1 MMRWVRTTSGGGAV
15 QVSYRWVTAL
25 AVDSVLFMIVWW
37 LAESPVALD
46 RGTALALAG
55 FAAALVALPLGSWAT
70 RPVFAPHP
78 PPAASTT
85 PVEPAHIVV
94 GALPRGAAALVARA
108 ELLDDLTR
116 AHASGRIAD
125 VCVLTGTRGVGKTQL
140 AAAYARSRVEQ
151 GWPVVAW
158 IPAES
163 EDQIVAG
170 LAELGDVRGLRPT
183 ETDSATAA
191 RDTLRWLQ
199 HQTGPCLLV
208 YDNAGDPDLI
218 ATWMPSVGN
227 VHVVLTATRQ
237 AMTDLGRAVH
247 VDLFTE
253 TEAVAYL
260 ATRTGLSDEEG
271 ARKLAAAVGHLPLAL
286 AQAAAVVGARRPH
299 PTYRDYL
306 DRLTQ
311 VRVGEHLRRVLGDP
325 YSLTA
330 AQALRMAVDEVP
342 GDDETGLG
350 RHLLDLLA
358 VLSAAGV
365 PRWLLRR
372 AEVTQATAA
381 GSAVLAGS
389 AGVDAAVAHL
399 ADRSLVSLSTDGAI
413 VSEHRL
419 MRRVVCEALGS
430 DGRLDAVIR
439 AAAALVEGAL
449 VPAERAWEERHV
461 GDDLVAQV
469 DALAEAVEDAPAGTI
484 EPQTGL
490 AVLRLRQWSVRHLY
504 LAYDPARAIALG
516 EAVAGDVERLLGADH
531 PDTLATQHDLARA
544 LKSGGRAEE
553 AVDRHERTAGDRARV
568 LGEDHPDTLES
579 RNSLAG
585 TYLTVARRDE
595 AIALYERTVADRTRV
610 LGADHADT
618 LTSRSNLAYAYRA
631 AGRLPEAIALYE
643 QTVADRTRVL
653 GADHPD
659 TLTSRSSLAYTYL
672 VARRPDDAVGLHERV
687 SADRDRVLGPDH
699 PHALT
704 SRSGLAQAYLSAR
717 RYDEALPL
725 LAGVLADRERLLG
738 SDHVSTLTD
747 RRNLATGYRSA
758 GRLGEAIPLFEGS
771 VADHERVLGPD
782 HRSTLAVVRDLGY
795 ALRAAGRVDES
806 VALLKR
812 NLADRIRVM
821 GSDHPETVSLRN
833 SLKRVRRRAARRSGP

>member
-25 AVDSVLFMIVWW
+25 AVDSVLFVIVWW

-70 RPVFAPHP
+70 RPTVAPP
-78 PPAASTT
+78 EPAVATT
-85 PVEPAHIVV
+85 PVERVPIVV
-94 GALPRGAAALVARA
+94 GPLPRGAAALVARSG
-108 ELLDDLTR
+108 LLDELSR
-116 AHASGRIAD
+116 AHASGRIA
-125 VCVLTGTRGVGKTQL
+125 VVSVLTGTRGVGKTQL

-170 LAELGDVRGLRPT
+170 LAELGDVRGLRQT
-183 ETDSATAA
+183 ETDSTTAA
-191 RDTLRWLQ
+191 KDTLRWLQ
-199 HQTGPCLLV
+199 HQPGPCLLV
-208 YDNAGDPDLI
+208 YDNAGDPDLL

-227 VHVVLTATRQ
+227 AHVVLTATRQ

-253 TEAVAYL
+253 SEAVAYL
-260 ATRTGLSDEEG
+260 AERTGLADEEG

-299 PTYRDYL
+299 PTYQDYL

-342 GDDETGLG
+342 GDGETGLG
-350 RHLLDLLA
+350 RHLLELLA

-372 AEVTQATAA
+372 GEGQPAT
-381 GSAVLAGS
+381 
-389 AGVDAAVAHL
+389 DAAVAHL
-399 ADRSLVSLSTDGAI
+399 ADRSLVSLSTDGDM

-430 DGRLDAVIR
+430 DGRLDTVIR
-439 AAAALVEGAL
+439 AAAALVDGAL
-449 VPAERAWEERHV
+449 VPAERAWEDRHV
-461 GDDLVAQV
+461 GDDLVAQI
-469 DALAEAVEDAPAGTI
+469 DALAEAVEVAPADAI
-484 EPQTGL
+484 EPETAL
-490 AVLRLRQWSVRHLY
+490 AVLRLRRWSVRHLY

-516 EAVAGDVERLLGADH
+516 EAVRADCDRLLGADH
-531 PDTLATQHDLARA
+531 PDTLATLHDLARA
-544 LKSGGRAEE
+544 LKSAGRADE
-553 AVDRHERTAGDRARV
+553 AVDLHERTVADRTRI
-568 LGEDHPDTLES
+568 LGADHPDTLES

-585 TYLTVARRDE
+585 TYLTVVRRDE

-610 LGADHADT
+610 LGADHPDT

-631 AGRLPEAIALYE
+631 AGRLPESIALYE

-672 VARRPDDAVGLHERV
+672 VAHRPDDAVALHERV

-704 SRSGLAQAYLSAR
+704 SRSGLAQAYLAAR

-725 LAGVLADRERLLG
+725 LASVLADRERLLG
-738 SDHVSTLTD
+738 PDHISTLTD
-747 RRNLATGYRSA
+747 RRNLASGYRSA
-758 GRLGEAIPLFEGS
+758 GRLAAAIPLYEGS

-795 ALRAAGRVDES
+795 ALRAAGRADES
-806 VALLKR
+806 VTLLKR
-812 NLADRIRVM
+812 NLADRVRVL

-833 SLKRVRRRAARRSGP
+833 SLKRARRRAARRAGP